1 MRSCSV
7 AIDRKDENG
16 DLVFAIPA
24 ARGDVPQ
31 PWVNPFTALGP
42 VGAWSDGVPELSEVQ
57 REQRGPSGVA

>member
-1 MRSCSV
+1 VFC
-7 AIDRKDENG
+7 DRKAENG

-42 VGAWSDGVPELSEVQ
+42 VGALCQCTTARLSHVEPNECGMAGAV
-57 REQRGPSGVA
+57 V